1 MSSLLR
7 ERMVEDMILAGLAES
22 TKKSYLRQV
31 EGLARHYMIAPDEL
45 SERQV
50 REYFL
55 YLREEKQVSRGAFQQ
70 AIGGLRFLYH
80 ITLDRDWSL
89 FSKKR
94 SPCRFKNVCRTRGRT
109 RKCERYWPRSA
120 SRSIVHVCARCT
132 HVDYASVKRRG
143 FRFRRSIRNGCCS
156 KLSANATSNA
166 SFR

>member
-31 EGLARHYMIAPDEL
+31 EGLARFYTTAPDEL

-50 REYFL
+50 RDYFL

-70 AIGGLRFLYH
+70 AIGGLRFLYYV
-80 ITLDRDWSL
+80 TLENDWTL

-94 SPCRFKNVCRTRGRT
+94 SPCHFKNVCRTRGRT
-109 RKCERYWPRSA
+109 RKFERC
-120 SRSIVHVCARCT
+120 SRRFGIRFIVHACARCT

-143 FRFRRSIRNGCCS
+143 FRFRQSTLDRCCLRSP
-156 KLSANATSNA
+156 ANATSNA
-166 SFR
+166 LSP